1 MRHGDALT
9 PAFMR
14 PQLITWKSKR
24 VLDGGF
30 ALGSWFGRVSGLSL
44 GMCAKDEDIVTHA
57 AAFGGVPFHLH
68 VFPRE
73 VPEDGLFEAEWARLD
88 AKRDALFATM
98 QAAGIALQETGAR
111 PQIGDWVM
119 DVIVGQGDEE
129 PMFIGAHRKT
139 TQSHVMP
146 GGLPRFTIPKE
157 APSRAYLKLEQALAW
172 GGLDN
177 ERTLLGKTALELG
190 CAPGG
195 ASYALLR
202 RGVRVIGIDP
212 GQMDPMVLRFT
223 GPNQARMKHLPIS
236 VGDLGEEPLPRQID
250 LLISDM
256 NLAPPSALRYIEWVQ
271 SRVHAR
277 IFVLTL
283 KINDRAIERAIP
295 SFLQQLGKFAPG
307 ELRVTQLPAN
317 RREICVVACV

>member
-1 MRHGDALT
+1 
-9 PAFMR
+9 MR

-24 VLDGGF
+24 ALDGGF
-30 ALGSWFGRVSGLSL
+30 ALGSCFGRVSGLSL
-44 GMCAKDEDIVTHA
+44 GMCAKDEDIVTSA
-57 AAFGGVPFHLH
+57 AVFGGVLFHLH

-88 AKRDALFATM
+88 AKRAALIVPLE
-98 QAAGIALQETGAR
+98 AAGIAIHEAEAQ

-119 DVIVGQGDEE
+119 DVIVGHGDEE
-129 PMFIGAHRKT
+129 PLFIGAHRHS
-139 TQSHVMP
+139 TQTHP
-146 GGLPRFTIPKE
+146 IAGALPRITMPKE

-177 ERTLLGKTALELG
+177 DRALLGKTALELG

-202 RGVRVIGIDP
+202 RGVRVIGVDP

-271 SRVHAR
+271 NRVHAR
-277 IFVLTL
+277 HFILTL

-317 RREICVVACV
+317 RREICVVSGV